1 MKNIMH
7 GLILVLLCGA
17 MGAAQADTSRWSVGF
32 LYGELQPELSGW
44 DQAYDEDMQGWQF
57 SMAYKAMP
65 FLDLGV
71 STGYYSADGQGLL
84 PLNNTMGGMVEYV
97 LVPLDLSL
105 ELQAVFNPSQWFI
118 PYVGAGYSELY
129 YKLKIANQDK
139 REGRASGS
147 HYKAG
152 VKLLLNQLD
161 AAAAQRLQ
169 RAWGVE
175 KTLLILE
182 YYSLDVEKEDLDLGG
197 ERYSLG
203 LVFEF

>member
-1 MKNIMH
+1 MRYIVH
-7 GLILVLLCGA
+7 WLIFALLCSA
-17 MGAAQADTSRWSVGF
+17 IGAAQADTSRWSVG
-32 LYGELQPELSGW
+32 LAYGEFQPELSGW
-44 DQAYDEDMQGWQF
+44 DKAYDEDMQGWQF
-57 SMAYKAMP
+57 SMAYKTMP
-65 FLDLGV
+65 FLDFGV

-84 PLNNTMGGMVEYV
+84 PLNNTTGGRVEYV

-105 ELQAVFNPSQWFI
+105 ELQAVFNSAQWLI
-118 PYVGAGYSELY
+118 PYVGGGYSELY
-129 YKLKIANQDK
+129 YKLKIANQEK

-161 AAAAQRLQ
+161 PAAAQRFQ

-175 KTLLILE
+175 KTLLTLE
-182 YYSLDVEKEDLDLGG
+182 YYTLDAEKEALDLGG